1 MNDMETDASFGANHL
16 DQELMMGGVITEA
29 VSTVSKK
36 GTPCRFITVED
47 YSGSHRFALFRSEDI
62 VKFSP
67 YEKGMMVFISGS
79 YSKRRYGDFI
89 DFNIATVKPLAEES
103 RDFSGNLT
111 IKIKE
116 ENVTPDFVTN
126 FLSLIEG
133 QDGNV
138 NLSLAVVEPSTG
150 NPVTVTSRTRK
161 IKLTRPLME
170 YLEQMRQ
177 EGTVDLNVA

>member
-1 MNDMETDASFGANHL
+1 
-16 DQELMMGGVITEA
+16 
-29 VSTVSKK
+29 
-36 GTPCRFITVED
+36 
-47 YSGSHRFALFRSEDI
+47 
-62 VKFSP
+62 
-67 YEKGMMVFISGS
+67 MVFISGS
-79 YSKRRYGDFI
+79 YSKRRFGDFI

-133 QDGNV
+133 QDGYV
-138 NLSLAVVEPSTG
+138 NLSLSVVEPSTG
-150 NPVTVTSRTRK
+150 NPITVTSRSRK

-170 YLEQMRQ
+170 YLEQMRKD
-177 EGTVDLNVA
+177 GTVDLNVA